1 MSIIRPRSA
10 AMLLA
15 PAVLAIAVFMALP
28 LLLALAVSFM
38 TADTYGGAHT
48 PLTLSAYVQLL
59 FEEDFDG
66 TWAFTAS
73 YVQIFV
79 RSTLLAIATT
89 LVTLLVALPVAW
101 HIVCQK
107 PEVRSLMLFAITLPF
122 WTNLL
127 IRTYCWVL
135 ILRDHGLVNQ
145 LLVGSGTVSAPIGL
159 LYNNGSVLLGLVYS
173 FLPFMVLPIYST
185 LERMDT
191 RLIEA
196 SHDLYAGRVQTLL
209 NVVWPA
215 AKPGAAAG
223 AILVFAP
230 ALGAFVTPDL
240 LGGGK
245 VMLIGNLIQNQFSS
259 ARNWPFG
266 AAVAILL
273 TVIVLAAIWIQT
285 KRESRRGEER
295 T

>member
-1 MSIIRPRSA
+1 MSVIRSRSA

-15 PAVLAIAVFMALP
+15 PAILAIAVFMALP

-38 TADTYGGAHT
+38 TADPYGGAHT
-48 PLTLSAYVQLL
+48 PLTSSAYVQLL
-59 FEEDFDG
+59 FQEGFDG
-66 TWAFTAS
+66 QWAYSAD
-73 YVQIFV
+73 YLQIFV

-89 LVTLLVALPVAW
+89 IVTLAVALPVAW
-101 HIVCQK
+101 HIVCQR
-107 PEVRSLMLFAITLPF
+107 PEVRSLMLFAVTLPF

-135 ILRDHGLVNQ
+135 ILRDHGLVNE
-145 LLVGSGTVSAPIGL
+145 LLVGTGVVSSPIAL
-159 LYNNGSVLLGLVYS
+159 LYNNGAVLLGLVYS

-196 SHDLYAGRVQTLL
+196 SHDLYAGRIQTLR

-230 ALGAFVTPDL
+230 ALGSFIAPDL

-273 TVIVLAAIWIQT
+273 TVAVLAAIWMQT
-285 KRESRRGEER
+285 KRESRRGDER
-295 T
+295 A

>member
-1 MSIIRPRSA
+1 MSGIRPKSA

-15 PAVLAIAVFMALP
+15 PAVLAIVVFMALP

-38 TADTYGGAHT
+38 TADTFGGAKA
-48 PLTLSAYVQLL
+48 PLTFYAYLQLL
-59 FEEDFDG
+59 FEQDFDG
-66 TWAFTAS
+66 TWAFSTS
-73 YVQIFV
+73 YIQIFA
-79 RSTLLAIATT
+79 RSILLAAATT
-89 LVTLLVALPVAW
+89 LVTLVIALPVAW
-101 HIVCQK
+101 HISCQK
-107 PEVRSLMLFAITLPF
+107 PEVRNLLLFAVTLPF

-145 LLVGSGTVSAPIGL
+145 LLVGSGITSTPIGL
-159 LYNNGSVLLGLVYS
+159 LYNNGAVLLGLVYS

-196 SHDLYAGRVQTLL
+196 SHDLYAGRTHTFV
-209 NVVWPA
+209 NVVWAA

-230 ALGAFVTPDL
+230 ALGTFIAPDL

-273 TVIVLAAIWIQT
+273 TAAVLAVVWAQT
-285 KRESRRGEER
+285 KREGRREEER

>member
-1 MSIIRPRSA
+1 MSILRPKSA

-28 LLLALAVSFM
+28 LLMALAVSFM
-38 TADTYGGAHT
+38 TADTYGGANA

-59 FEEDFDG
+59 FEQDFDG
-66 TWAFTAS
+66 KWVFSAG
-73 YVQIFV
+73 YVQIFA
-79 RSTLLAIATT
+79 RSMLLAIATT
-89 LVTLLVALPVAW
+89 VVTLGIALPVAW

-107 PEVRSLMLFAITLPF
+107 PEVRNMLLFAVTLPF

-135 ILRDHGLVNQ
+135 ILRDYGLVNE
-145 LLVGSGTVSAPIGL
+145 LLVGSGIVSAPIGL
-159 LYNNGSVLLGLVYS
+159 LYSNGAVLLGLVYS

-196 SHDLYAGRVQTLL
+196 SHDLYAGRIQTLL

-230 ALGAFVTPDL
+230 ALGTFVAPDL

-245 VMLIGNLIQNQFSS
+245 VMLVGNLIQNQFSS

-273 TVIVLAAIWIQT
+273 TAMVLAAVWIQT
-285 KRESRRGEER
+285 KRESRGGEER
-295 T
+295 I